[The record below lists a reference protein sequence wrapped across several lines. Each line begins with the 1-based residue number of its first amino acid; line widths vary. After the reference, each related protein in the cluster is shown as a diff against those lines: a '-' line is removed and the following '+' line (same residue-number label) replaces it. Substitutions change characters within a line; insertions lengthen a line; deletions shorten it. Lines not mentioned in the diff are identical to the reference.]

1 LTPYVTTH
9 LGWAPFHFFS
19 EGKYHD
25 AGEIHAH
32 RALAV
37 LPDLGFLVW
46 RSAVRDRHAAALAG
60 CRLILLALM
69 SHDQKQLS
77 FYDRNSAIE
86 PYGKSSAK
94 HFPYLT
100 PWLFVFTLIWLA
112 VYGVVFPDPV
122 GLAASNWPLII
133 VGVIGAFIGNV
144 TAIGGGI
151 VFIPVLMFA
160 YSVDP
165 VSALKLAFVTQAVG
179 MTSGAS
185 GWLRRGEVP
194 GRLLQWTVP
203 SLVVGTIISTFLIY
217 PQPMLVKGLFG
228 PIAFIAGLLTLIT
241 LDRKGGRMGLP
252 AKARVPIVLVSL
264 VGGLITGWV
273 AIGEGEIIAAFCML
287 AYGLNAHRAIGLG
300 VVLLSVNSLLLA
312 FIHAF
317 YYGGVPWDMAAFT
330 MLGVLWGG
338 RLGPFLAQWIS
349 PRATK
354 NVFAV
359 IALLDGLVI
368 TTQASYVMF
377 LK

>member
-1 LTPYVTTH
+1 
-9 LGWAPFHFFS
+9 
-19 EGKYHD
+19 
-25 AGEIHAH
+25 
-32 RALAV
+32 
-37 LPDLGFLVW
+37 
-46 RSAVRDRHAAALAG
+46 
-60 CRLILLALM
+60 M

-77 FYDRNSAIE
+77 FYYRNSAIE
-86 PYGKSSAK
+86 PYVKSSAK
-94 HFPYLT
+94 HFSYLT

-112 VYGVVFPDPV
+112 GYEIVFPDPI
-122 GLAASNWPLII
+122 GLAAGNWPLII

-144 TAIGGGI
+144 TAIGGGL
-151 VFIPVLMFA
+151 VFIPMLMFA
-160 YSVDP
+160 YQVDP

-203 SLVVGTIISTFLIY
+203 SLVVGTMISTFLIH

-252 AKARVPIVLVSL
+252 AKARIPIVLVSF
-264 VGGLITGWV
+264 VGGMITGWV

-287 AYGLNAHRAIGLG
+287 AYGLNTNRAIGLG

-312 FIHAF
+312 FVHAF

-349 PRATK
+349 PQATK
-354 NVFAV
+354 KVFAV

-368 TTQASYVMF
+368 AMQASYVM
-377 LK
+377 LIK